1 MFIIQRRKRM
11 PDYTVRMTICYEFK
25 GIEADN
31 KEEAKEAITDDVWDR
46 HIKDI
51 IFDVE
56 EEKEDD

>member
-1 MFIIQRRKRM
+1 M

-31 KEEAKEAITDDVWDR
+31 KEEAKGAITDDVWDR